1 MRLKLHD
8 NLGCHS
14 WDSEPVSDLRAFQ
27 LIISPAHHL
36 TVQMETLKLGWGEG
50 GAGRHIDGLV
60 GRVGHFVSDSAS
72 VHRISP
78 ARILEW
84 VVIFLLQGIFP
95 AQGSNPPLLR
105 WQADSLLLSHQGG
118 PISIACISLMLCG
131 SLDGRGV

>member
-72 VHRISP
+72 AAAHPTPTPPESRDSD
-78 ARILEW
+78 
-84 VVIFLLQGIFP
+84 
-95 AQGSNPPLLR
+95 AQVLAETSR
-105 WQADSLLLSHQGG
+105 
-118 PISIACISLMLCG
+118 
-131 SLDGRGV
+131 